1 MALRHSPARDLQ
13 NSPDMGWEIPM
24 KQFLVAVAVAMLIT
38 SVAFAASPKEEASPW
53 AKAITTGA
61 VQAGAFRGD
70 LGVDNPRNTFRWRDP
85 AKREELA
92 AVAGRTFEAGA
103 GYTDAQ
109 IRALRDE
116 LKEKGV
122 LPKANETTPAPGTTT
137 TPKPGQDGTQ
147 PAPTAPPTPAPAPG
161 APATSNQSGGTVPDT
176 GGTTAPAPPADT
188 PPTTGSQPAAT
199 SQPPVPT
206 EGNILGLDSPKVG
219 LLLLLGI
226 AIGLG
231 AGISGKQ
238 VGWWGQDGPRTNH
251 IRNL

>member
-1 MALRHSPARDLQ
+1 MKRALFT
-13 NSPDMGWEIPM
+13 I
-24 KQFLVAVAVAMLIT
+24 VMLLSST
-38 SVAFAASPKEEASPW
+38 MLFAASKEEASPW
-53 AKAITTGA
+53 AKAITSGSVA
-61 VQAGAFRGD
+61 AGIIKGD
-70 LGVDNPRNTFRWRDP
+70 LGVDNPHNTFRWRDR
-85 AKREELA
+85 ATREES
-92 AVAGRTFEAGA
+92 VTIAGRTFEAGVV
-103 GYTDAQ
+103 YTDAQ
-109 IRALRDE
+109 VDKLRKE
-116 LKEKGV
+116 LAEKGV
-122 LPKANETTPAPGTTT
+122 LPKEKQVPVPGTTT
-137 TPKPGQDGTQ
+137 APEPGQGGTQ

-188 PPTTGSQPAAT
+188 PPTTGGQPAGT
-199 SQPPVPT
+199 SQPLPT